1 MIGQLFWL
9 ELPEALISI
18 LLAYYFL
25 TLKVFTV
32 RYALTK
38 LSARRDLIPL
48 CTMPLGALFSGGHL
62 KNLPQSCLLLYAALQ
77 SIWLNVHN
85 LRI

>member
-1 MIGQLFWL
+1 MIGQLSWL

-25 TLKVFTV
+25 TFKVFAV
-32 RYALTK
+32 RYGLMK

-48 CTMPLGALFSGGHL
+48 CTMGPGALFPREQL
-62 KNLPQSCLLLYAALQ
+62 KNLPQTCLLLYAALQ